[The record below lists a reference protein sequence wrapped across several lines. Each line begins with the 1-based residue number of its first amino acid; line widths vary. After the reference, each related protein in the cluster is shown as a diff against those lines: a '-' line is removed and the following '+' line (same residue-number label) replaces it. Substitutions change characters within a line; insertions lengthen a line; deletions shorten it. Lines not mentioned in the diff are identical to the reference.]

1 MEFEFSSAKVGF
13 QRFTTRYTREVV
25 DRLEIAE
32 DRLKEIMCPFLTAI
46 FSKFHDHKIMWL
58 QILNIL
64 TELDC
69 LCSLSIASGH
79 SKHEHTRPTFRETGP
94 NDPGYLCLKQMIH
107 PQVAAQSKR
116 DFIPND
122 TTLDPA
128 NSQSLLLVTGP
139 NMGGKSTLLR

>member
-1 MEFEFSSAKVGF
+1 MGKIIKKFDGDEKIQYSHILNRYEIEFPIEYVKGEKKPPEFEFSSAKLGF

-79 SKHEHTRPTFRETGP
+79 
-94 NDPGYLCLKQMIH
+94 
-107 PQVAAQSKR
+107 
-116 DFIPND
+116 
-122 TTLDPA
+122 
-128 NSQSLLLVTGP
+128 
-139 NMGGKSTLLR
+139 